1 MAETGHDFYLQL
13 FSLPGKNYFS
23 LIICSEKPGPAGSF
37 SP

>member
-23 LIICSEKPGPAGSF
+23 LIIS
-37 SP
+37 SPKAARSAV